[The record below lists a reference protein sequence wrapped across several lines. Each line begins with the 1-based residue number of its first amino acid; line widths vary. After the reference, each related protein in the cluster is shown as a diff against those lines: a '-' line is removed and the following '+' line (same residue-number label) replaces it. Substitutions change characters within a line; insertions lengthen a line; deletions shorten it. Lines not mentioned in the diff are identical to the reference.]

1 MFLGAWLVVDVHAQG
16 NTGVTAGKGN
26 RRHILWMNRS
36 PLMDRQ
42 RGSLKEVTFA
52 ALRPAGPSMT
62 ALRSFLPL
70 LVFAVLL
77 SACSEFNKALK
88 APGDQEGIAYK
99 LQVAEKMMANESWD
113 RAIPLLEELIVLT
126 RGGQLSEKVNY
137 LHAKSTYGMKDY
149 TLAAYYLANFTRTFP
164 TSQYAEECAFL
175 SAYCQY
181 MNSPNYE
188 LDQTE
193 TRNAM
198 DQMQLFLVR
207 YPESARRDS
216 CNALIDVMRTK
227 LEVKDFHAAS
237 QYYHMRNYQ
246 AAGVAFR
253 NFNRQ
258 WPNSKYR
265 EDAMY
270 FTLQSDYYLAMN
282 SVEAKKLERLKEAVR
297 SYHNF
302 ADAFPQSVLLEE
314 AGKLHKTLEASLASA
329 PTSNP

>member
-1 MFLGAWLVVDVHAQG
+1 MG
-16 NTGVTAGKGN
+16 N
-26 RRHILWMNRS
+26 
-36 PLMDRQ
+36 
-42 RGSLKEVTFA
+42 
-52 ALRPAGPSMT
+52 
-62 ALRSFLPL
+62 LPL
-70 LVFAVLL
+70 PPFGPNATMSAVRKYLLLLLLPVLL

-88 APGDQEGIAYK
+88 STDANYK
-99 LQVAEKMMANESWD
+99 LEVAEKMMAKESWD

-126 RGGQLSEKVNY
+126 RGTQQSEKVNY

-149 TLAAYYLANFTRTFP
+149 TLASYYLANFTRTFP
-164 TSQYAEECAFL
+164 TSRYAEECAFL

-198 DQMQLFLVR
+198 NQMQLFLVR
-207 YPESARRDS
+207 FPQSTLKDS
-216 CNALIDVMRTK
+216 CNTLIDAMRMK
-227 LEVKDFHAAS
+227 LEVKDFHAAN

-253 NFNRQ
+253 NFTRQ

-270 FTLQSDYYLAMN
+270 FTLQSDHQLAVN
-282 SVEAKKLERLKEAVR
+282 SVESKKLERLQEAVR

-302 ADAFPQSVLLEE
+302 ADAFPQSALLED
-314 AGKLHKTLEASLASA
+314 AGKLHKILEAALAA
-329 PTSNP
+329 TPTSKP

>member
-1 MFLGAWLVVDVHAQG
+1 MVRRRKLPLPPFGFGLPMFNLRSSLFLLLV
-16 NTGVTAGKGN
+16 
-26 RRHILWMNRS
+26 
-36 PLMDRQ
+36 
-42 RGSLKEVTFA
+42 A
-52 ALRPAGPSMT
+52 AL
-62 ALRSFLPL
+62 F
-70 LVFAVLL
+70 
-77 SACSEFNKALK
+77 SACSEFNKAQK
-88 APGDQEGIAYK
+88 STDAAYK
-99 LQVAEKMMANESWD
+99 LEVADKMMAKESWD
-113 RAIPLLEELIVLT
+113 RAIPLLEELIVLH
-126 RGGQLSEKVNY
+126 RGGQLSERVNY

-164 TSQYAEECAFL
+164 KSQYAEECAFL

-207 YPESARRDS
+207 FPESSRKDS
-216 CNALIDVMRTK
+216 CNLLIDEMRTK
-227 LEVKDFHAAS
+227 LEVKDFHAAN
-237 QYYHMRNYQ
+237 QYFHMRNYQ

-253 NFNRQ
+253 NFTRQ

-270 FTLQSDYYLAMN
+270 FTLQSDYHLAMN
-282 SVEAKKLERLKEAVR
+282 SVESKKLERLEEAVR

-302 ADAFPQSVLLEE
+302 ADAFPQGALLGD
-314 AGKLHKTLEASLASA
+314 AAKLHKTLEAALAST

>member
-1 MFLGAWLVVDVHAQG
+1 MPPVR
-16 NTGVTAGKGN
+16 KY
-26 RRHILWMNRS
+26 II
-36 PLMDRQ
+36 
-42 RGSLKEVTFA
+42 
-52 ALRPAGPSMT
+52 
-62 ALRSFLPL
+62 PL
-70 LVFAVLL
+70 LIIVLL

-88 APGDQEGIAYK
+88 SSDANYK
-99 LQVAEKMMANESWD
+99 LEVAEKMMAKESWD

-126 RGGQLSEKVNY
+126 RGTQQSEKVNY

-164 TSQYAEECAFL
+164 SSQYAEECAFL

-193 TRNAM
+193 TRSAM

-207 YPESARRDS
+207 YPQSTLKDS
-216 CNALIDVMRTK
+216 CNTLMDAMRIK
-227 LEVKDFHAAS
+227 LEVKDFHAAN
-237 QYYHMRNYQ
+237 QYFHMRNYQ

-253 NFNRQ
+253 NFARQ
-258 WPNSKYR
+258 WPNSRYR

-270 FTLQSDYYLAMN
+270 FTLQSDFQLAVN
-282 SVEAKKLERLKEAVR
+282 SVETKKQERLQEAIR

-302 ADAFPQSVLLEE
+302 ADAFPQSVLLED
-314 AGKLHKTLEASLASA
+314 AGKLQKNLEAALASA
-329 PTSNP
+329 PTSKP